1 MTIKDAL
8 INIVDNAFDEL
19 DKQPQRVETTDYI
32 RRESVGNLC
41 LKTLEI
47 INGRCYVNME
57 ELLNLVD
64 GIPAADVEPVR
75 HGRWEGYIHSR
86 YCGMDEFGEPVYR
99 DGTVYYCSNPKC
111 RRKTVVKENFC
122 PNCGAK
128 MDLTDTAP
136 EG

>member
-32 RRESVGNLC
+32 RRESIGNLC
-41 LKTLEI
+41 LKNLEI
-47 INGRCYVNME
+47 INGRCYVNIE

-75 HGRWEGYIHSR
+75 HVAPI
-86 YCGMDEFGEPVYR
+86 YCGMDE
-99 DGTVYYCSNPKC
+99 YYGGWV
-111 RRKTVVKENFC
+111 RC
-122 PNCGAK
+122 PNCDFDLNTSVAKFCGGCGAK
-128 MDLTDTAP
+128 MDLTDKAP